1 MKLLTSQNKS
11 AYNDL
16 VITKKVMIGRR
27 KPERSEG
34 VQSRLTSTRLS
45 GFFVRS
51 YHFLTSEAC
60 GQLYAGRYLLD
71 GISYPAAPRSPAVGS
86 GCEVLVTNR
95 RNLAMQEASAFEP
108 TYELGFVLQHIK
120 NHTLKPEMA
129 NMSAKH
135 FRIIARSILKV
146 LPDSLHHPVETYADK
161 FEQSYVLDA
170 ANGLLE
176 AADYLESI
184 AKFSKEA

>member
-11 AYNDL
+11 AYNDP
-16 VITKKVMIGRR
+16 VITKKVMIGIGT
-27 KPERSEG
+27 PSVSQG
-34 VQSRLTSTRLS
+34 AHNRLTSTRLS

-51 YHFLTSEAC
+51 CHLYGEAC
-60 GQLYAGRYLLD
+60 GQLRAGRVLESGSSNPQCLASPL
-71 GISYPAAPRSPAVGS
+71 GTGREAPKTFSRS
-86 GCEVLVTNR
+86 
-95 RNLAMQEASAFEP
+95 LAMQEVSAFEP
-108 TYELGFVLQHIK
+108 TYEIGFVLQHIQ

-129 NMSAKH
+129 NMSAKN
-135 FRIIARSILKV
+135 FRIIARCILKV
-146 LPDSLHHPVETYADK
+146 LPDSLNHPEKTYADK
-161 FEQSYVLDA
+161 FEQTYVLDA

>member
-1 MKLLTSQNKS
+1 MLTRCPNS
-11 AYNDL
+11 AYNVPVL
-16 VITKKVMIGRR
+16 TKKVSIGRR
-27 KPERSEG
+27 KPERFSRRTY
-34 VQSRLTSTRLS
+34 RLTSTRLS
-45 GFFVRS
+45 GFFVRCC
-51 YHFLTSEAC
+51 HFLTSEAC
-60 GQLYAGRYLLD
+60 GQLRAGRVLES

-86 GCEVLVTNR
+86 GHEAPLTFSR
-95 RNLAMQEASAFEP
+95 SLAMQEVSAFEP
-108 TYELGFVLQHIK
+108 TYEIGFVLQHIK

-135 FRIIARSILKV
+135 FRIIARCILKV
-146 LPDSLHHPVETYADK
+146 LPDSLNHPIETLADK

-184 AKFSKEA
+184 ADQKRN

>member
-1 MKLLTSQNKS
+1 
-11 AYNDL
+11 
-16 VITKKVMIGRR
+16 
-27 KPERSEG
+27 
-34 VQSRLTSTRLS
+34 
-45 GFFVRS
+45 
-51 YHFLTSEAC
+51 
-60 GQLYAGRYLLD
+60 
-71 GISYPAAPRSPAVGS
+71 
-86 GCEVLVTNR
+86 
-95 RNLAMQEASAFEP
+95 MQEVSAFEP
-108 TYELGFVLQHIK
+108 TYEIGFVLQHIK

-184 AKFSKEA
+184 TEFSKEA

>member
-11 AYNDL
+11 AYNAP
-16 VITKKVMIGRR
+16 VITKKVMIGRGN
-27 KPERSEG
+27 PNDSQG
-34 VQSRLTSTRLS
+34 AHNRLTSTRLS

-60 GQLYAGRYLLD
+60 GQLRAGRVLES
-71 GISYPAAPRSPAVGS
+71 GISTPQRLAHHRGKWFEAPINFSRS
-86 GCEVLVTNR
+86 
-95 RNLAMQEASAFEP
+95 LAMQEVSAFEP
-108 TYELGFVLQHIK
+108 TYEIGFVLQHIK